1 MSGSYSNFAIGI
13 VSLFFARG
21 SVLPQIDP
29 EGMY

>member
-1 MSGSYSNFAIGI
+1 MIGSYSNFAIGI
-13 VSLFFARG
+13 VSLSIARG